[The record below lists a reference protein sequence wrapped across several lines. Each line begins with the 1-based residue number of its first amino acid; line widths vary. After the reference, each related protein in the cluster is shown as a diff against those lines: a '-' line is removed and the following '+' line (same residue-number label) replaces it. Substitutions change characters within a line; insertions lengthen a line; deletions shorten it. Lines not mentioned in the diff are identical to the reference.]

1 MKVTQKLLSVA
12 VVICVA
18 LFMFACGEGEKVADL
33 EKQVAQLS
41 SEKADLENKIS
52 AIEGKPAAK
61 AEEKTYKIASSLA
74 ITGPTSDVG
83 SPYAKGVEDYCKYVN
98 DEKLLGDDKLECFIR
113 DDGYK
118 TEVTKRN
125 FEEFLGEDI
134 VFYLN
139 YSTGSTMA
147 MKKDFDEEKIPTLPA
162 SFHAGNLVDSK
173 YIFLPI
179 SSYSSQAVG
188 LAEYVVANHKGSG
201 KPKVAMFIHPSA
213 FGRASRDDVKKAID
227 AGLGIELVE
236 IVEHGKDLD
245 NTAML
250 QRFQSKGVQY
260 VISHTVQPPV
270 ATMLKGA
277 QSLGMLASSFGE
289 DGKITFLGAHYAGG
303 PDLIGLA
310 GSAAENYY
318 WTTSYK
324 LMTAKGPGTDAQLDL
339 AKRYGREEN
348 VAMSQNYTNGIMVAQ
363 VAVEAMQRAKSKGKE
378 INRANLYEEL
388 LGMNGYNAYY
398 PLTTVGP
405 VTFSE
410 TDREGVDTLQLYV
423 AKDGV
428 FQEVGAP
435 FSPEYAMKIKS

>member
-1 MKVTQKLLSVA
+1 MKNKQVMFML
-12 VVICVA
+12 VA
-18 LFMFACGEGEKVADL
+18 LSFLLVLGFSAQTLAGE
-33 EKQVAQLS
+33 
-41 SEKADLENKIS
+41 
-52 AIEGKPAAK
+52 
-61 AEEKTYKIASSLA
+61 TYKMGLSLA

-83 SPYAKGVEDYCKYVN
+83 NPYSKGAEDYVKYVN
-98 DEKLLGDDKLECFIR
+98 DEKLLGDDKLVCYIR

-118 TEVTKRN
+118 TETTKRN
-125 FEEFLGEDI
+125 FEDFLDEEI

-147 MKKDFDEEKIPTLPA
+147 MKKDFDEEKIPVLPA
-162 SFHAGNLVDSK
+162 SFHAGNLIDSS

-201 KPKVAMFIHPSA
+201 TPKAAMFIHPSA
-213 FGRASRDDVKKAID
+213 FGRASRDDVQKAIKV
-227 AGLGIELVE
+227 GLGIELVE

-250 QRFQSKGVQY
+250 KRFQSKGVQY

-289 DGKITFLGAHYAGG
+289 AGKITFLGAHYAGG

-310 GSAAENYY
+310 GSAAENYF

-324 LMTAKGPGTDAQLDL
+324 LMTAKGPGTEAQLAL
-339 AKRYGREEN
+339 AKRYGRDEK
-348 VAMSQNYTNGIMVAQ
+348 VAMSQNYTNGIMVVQ
-363 VAVEAMQRAKSKGKE
+363 VAVEAMRRVKTKGKKVSRE
-378 INRANLYEEL
+378 SLYEEML
-388 LGMNGYNAYY
+388 AMNGYNAYY

-405 VTFSE
+405 VTFSK
-410 TDREGVDTLQLYV
+410 TDREGVDTLQLYM

-435 FSPEYAMKIKS
+435 FVSEYVQKIK

>member
-1 MKVTQKLLSVA
+1 MKN
-12 VVICVA
+12 
-18 LFMFACGEGEKVADL
+18 
-33 EKQVAQLS
+33 KQVTFILVVLS
-41 SEKADLENKIS
+41 FLLILGFSSQALAGE
-52 AIEGKPAAK
+52 
-61 AEEKTYKIASSLA
+61 TYNIALSLA

-83 SPYAKGVEDYCKYVN
+83 SPYSKGAEDYVKFVN
-98 DEKLLGDDKLECFIR
+98 DEKLLGDDKLVIFIR

-125 FEEFLGEDI
+125 FEDFLDENI

-147 MKKDFDEEKIPTLPA
+147 MRKDFDEEKIPVLPA
-162 SFHAGNLVDSK
+162 SFHAGNLVDST

-188 LAEYVVANHKGSG
+188 LAEYVAANHKGSG
-201 KPKVAMFIHPSA
+201 KPKVALFLHPSA
-213 FGRASRDDVKKAID
+213 FGRAPRDDVKKAVT
-227 AGLGIELVE
+227 AGLNVEIVE

-260 VISHTVQPPV
+260 VISQTVQPPV

-277 QSLGMLASSFGE
+277 QSLGMIAKTYGE
-289 DGKITFLGAHYAGG
+289 AGKITFLGCHYAGG

-324 LMTAKGPGTDAQLDL
+324 LMTAKGPGTDAQLAL
-339 AKRYGREEN
+339 AKRYGRDEK
-348 VAMSQNYTNGIMVAQ
+348 VAQSQNYTNGIMVVQ
-363 VAVEAMQRAKSKGKE
+363 VAVEAMRRAKTKGKKVT
-378 INRANLYEEL
+378 RASLYEEM

-405 VTFSE
+405 VTFSK

-423 AKDGV
+423 AKGGV
-428 FQEVGAP
+428 FYELGLP
-435 FSPEYAMKIKS
+435 FASEYVKKIK

>member
-1 MKVTQKLLSVA
+1 MVNQNKGEDEMKYKRVTIVL
-12 VVICVA
+12 VA
-18 LFMFACGEGEKVADL
+18 LSFLLVAGFSLQAMAGE
-33 EKQVAQLS
+33 
-41 SEKADLENKIS
+41 
-52 AIEGKPAAK
+52 
-61 AEEKTYKIASSLA
+61 TYKMGLSIA

-83 SPYAKGVEDYCKYVN
+83 SPYSKGVEDYVKLVN

-125 FEEFLGEDI
+125 FEDFLDEEI

-139 YSTGSTMA
+139 YSTGSTLA
-147 MKKDFDEEKIPTLPA
+147 LRRDFDEEKIPVLPA
-162 SFHAGNLVDSK
+162 SFHAGNLVDST

-188 LAEYVVANHKGSG
+188 LAEYVVANHKGNG
-201 KPKVAMFIHPSA
+201 KPKVAMFLHPSA
-213 FGRASRDDVKKAID
+213 FGRASRDDVKKAIE
-227 AGLGIELVE
+227 AGLNIDLVE
-236 IVEHGKDLD
+236 VVEHGKDLD

-250 QRFQSKGVQY
+250 NRFQSKGVQY

-277 QSLGMLASSFGE
+277 QSLGMIASTFGE
-289 DGKITFLGAHYAGG
+289 AGKVTFLGAHYAGG

-310 GSAAENYY
+310 GSAAENFI

-324 LMTAKGPGTDAQLDL
+324 IMTAKGPGTDAQMAL
-339 AKRYGREEN
+339 AKRYGRDEG
-348 VAMSQNYTNGIMVAQ
+348 VANSQNYTNGIMVAQ
-363 VAVEAMQRAKSKGKE
+363 VAVETMRRAKAKGKK
-378 INRANLYEEL
+378 ITRAALYEEL
-388 LGMNGYNAYY
+388 LAMNGYNAYY

-405 VTFSE
+405 VTFSK
-410 TDREGVDTLQLYV
+410 TDREGVDSLQLYI

-428 FQEVGAP
+428 FHALGLP
-435 FSPEYAMKIKS
+435 FASEYVKKIK